1 VSQYADVPAEA
12 EQDEAAD
19 RQRDEDEC
27 GDDDQNYCCADQ
39 GFLAVSSG
47 FGDQVDVVPAW
58 WVDEGVTVS
67 LAA

>member
-1 VSQYADVPAEA
+1 VLVPDETGERTLTGMTGLRVVRYRQKADL
-12 EQDEAAD
+12 AAL
-19 RQRDEDEC
+19 
-27 GDDDQNYCCADQ
+27 G

>member
-1 VSQYADVPAEA
+1 VCAVSQYADVPAEA

-39 GFLAVSSG
+39 AE
-47 FGDQVDVVPAW
+47 PAPAEMTLS
-58 WVDEGVTVS
+58 DFAT
-67 LAA
+67 